1 MDFRSTRVQI
11 RTFTIV
17 LALFAAFYVVAYLS
31 APALPGGFEHPL
43 GWWGWSDQGLYL
55 KSAQAFSRLDFR
67 SSEHTYPILY
77 SLSAAPFVRVMP
89 IHPFFIVDL
98 ACFLITVGGFLKIG
112 SKIIGLWPS
121 AILFVCVICLRW
133 ILVADWIIPWTSTLS
148 AAITT
153 ILLLACANERFAQ
166 GGSPVRNYLA
176 FAVLLSL
183 LALTRPLDL
192 IIDLVMYGYIAVR
205 CIGAARMNKQAIFSA
220 RHFAIAGA
228 FVAGIV
234 IGPALMAAFN
244 LRVYGQVTSPY
255 MQVMRDTGFDLIT
268 IPKKFVS
275 LFNDAASVFLAP
287 KQTFLR
293 GYPWLALT
301 MAMIPSVLA
310 FGPNILRL
318 ITVIACLHVALY
330 LAFGDLLPNN
340 LYTFHTIHYFKL
352 WIPYFA
358 LIAAAGLLLL
368 YRARASTA
376 ARYVAAGGVALAA
389 LLCSL
394 GFRFSTEPIRTTLV
408 APHTITV
415 EPASGSEVTLDFID
429 FPGVSS
435 DTQLKYLIGANQVV
449 ADDRRLRRLG
459 DVHLLKGEFGLR
471 AMFTRQLTFY
481 RLVITLDDSFRIP
494 DEISASGVQYT
505 IGLRWPLQSQTET
518 PKLYWK

>member
-1 MDFRSTRVQI
+1 
-11 RTFTIV
+11 
-17 LALFAAFYVVAYLS
+17 
-31 APALPGGFEHPL
+31 
-43 GWWGWSDQGLYL
+43 
-55 KSAQAFSRLDFR
+55 
-67 SSEHTYPILY
+67 
-77 SLSAAPFVRVMP
+77 
-89 IHPFFIVDL
+89 
-98 ACFLITVGGFLKIG
+98 
-112 SKIIGLWPS
+112 
-121 AILFVCVICLRW
+121 
-133 ILVADWIIPWTSTLS
+133 
-148 AAITT
+148 
-153 ILLLACANERFAQ
+153 
-166 GGSPVRNYLA
+166 
-176 FAVLLSL
+176 
-183 LALTRPLDL
+183 
-192 IIDLVMYGYIAVR
+192 
-205 CIGAARMNKQAIFSA
+205 
-220 RHFAIAGA
+220 
-228 FVAGIV
+228 
-234 IGPALMAAFN
+234 
-244 LRVYGQVTSPY
+244 
-255 MQVMRDTGFDLIT
+255 
-268 IPKKFVS
+268 
-275 LFNDAASVFLAP
+275 
-287 KQTFLR
+287 
-293 GYPWLALT
+293 